1 MENLTVIMKVTKR
14 DYVTLKKQEVIHMS
28 GVVQPIRSKRDIDKM
43 KKALAGKPRDLLLF
57 IFGINSALR
66 ISDIL
71 KLKVG
76 DVRGKESISLK
87 ETKTR
92 KSKRFHLNVSIK
104 KAVAELIPSTADDN
118 DWLFPS
124 RKGDKAISR
133 IQAYRILNAAADRA
147 GLNIE
152 MGTHTLRKTFAFHAY
167 KNGTDLALLQTIL
180 NHSSQRETLVYLCI
194 EQKQIDDVYIEINL

>member
-1 MENLTVIMKVTKR
+1 
-14 DYVTLKKQEVIHMS
+14 MS

-76 DVRGKESISLK
+76 DVSGKESISLK

-92 KSKRFHLNVSIK
+92 KSKRFHLNASIK
-104 KAVAELIPSTADDN
+104 KAVVELIPPTADDN

-133 IQAYRILNAAADRA
+133 IQAYRILNTAADRA

-152 MGTHTLRKTFAFHAY
+152 IGTHTLRKTFAFHAY

>member
-1 MENLTVIMKVTKR
+1 
-14 DYVTLKKQEVIHMS
+14 MS

-92 KSKRFHLNVSIK
+92 KSKRFHLNSSIK
-104 KAVAELIPSTADDN
+104 KAVAELIPPTADDN

-124 RKGDKAISR
+124 RKGDKAITR
-133 IQAYRILNAAADRA
+133 VQAYRILNTAADRA